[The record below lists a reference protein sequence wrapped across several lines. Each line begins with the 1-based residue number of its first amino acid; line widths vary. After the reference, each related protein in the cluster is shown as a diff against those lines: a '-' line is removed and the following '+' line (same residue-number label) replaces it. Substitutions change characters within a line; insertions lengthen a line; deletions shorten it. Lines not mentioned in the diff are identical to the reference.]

1 MNLVHVTEEVLAPLR
16 ARYGKPISLKWDG
29 EVSDPELA
37 LITYNPGRR
46 HDVTLFIFNG
56 DRLALV
62 RKPHFEPGVWR
73 TPGGGIK
80 PGEDVVAGA
89 VREALEETG
98 AEIELDRFLLEAA
111 PVFRFRGATVP
122 WQTLVFS
129 AHTRTDE
136 LGALDIDEI
145 EEARWGTTEELRGPI
160 RSRLLETG
168 RALWRYRVALHDA
181 ALDALATEASGPREP
196 T

>member
-1 MNLVHVTEEVLAPLR
+1 MHITEDILAPLR
-16 ARYGKPISLKWDG
+16 ARYGTPVRLEWDG
-29 EVSDPELA
+29 EVSDPELS

-80 PGEDVVAGA
+80 PGEDFVAGA

-98 AEIELDRFLLEAA
+98 ADIELDRFLLEAA
-111 PVFRFRGATVP
+111 PVFRFQNAAVA

-129 AHTRTDE
+129 AHTETGQ

-145 EEARWGTTEELRGPI
+145 EEARWGTAEELRGPI

-181 ALDALATEASGPREP
+181 ALDAVATAARAPREP
-196 T
+196 R

>member
-1 MNLVHVTEEVLAPLR
+1 VHITEETLAPLR
-16 ARYGKPISLKWDG
+16 ARYGEPCSLQWDG

-37 LITYNPGRR
+37 LITYSPGRR

-62 RKPHFEPGVWR
+62 RKPHFEQGVWR

-80 PGEDVVAGA
+80 PGEDFVAGA
-89 VREALEETG
+89 VREGLEETG
-98 AEIELDRFLLEAA
+98 AEIELDRFLVEAA
-111 PVFRFRGATVP
+111 PIFRFRGEAVP

-129 AHTRTDE
+129 AHTRTE
-136 LGALDIDEI
+136 TLDARDVGEI
-145 EEARWGTTEELRGPI
+145 EEARWGTAEELMGPI
-160 RSRLLETG
+160 RERLLQTG

-181 ALDALATEASGPREP
+181 ALEAVSGPRW
-196 T
+196 

>member
-1 MNLVHVTEEVLAPLR
+1 MHVTEDVLAPLR
-16 ARYGKPISLKWDG
+16 NRYGEPRRLDWDG

-56 DRLALV
+56 ERLALV

-80 PGEDVVAGA
+80 PGEDFVAGA

-98 AEIELDRFLLEAA
+98 AEVELDRFLVEAS
-111 PVFRFRGATVP
+111 PVFRFAGEAVP

-129 AHTRTDE
+129 AHTETEE
-136 LGALDIDEI
+136 LGALDSVEI
-145 EEARWGTTEELRGPI
+145 AEARWGTASELRGPV
-160 RSRLLETG
+160 RARLLATG

-181 ALDALATEASGPREP
+181 ALNELQYRRN
-196 T
+196 